1 MNEIQTI
8 PVHDIHL
15 SVQLGQKTL
24 GGATSNP
31 SPSSSYRHK
40 HKSLPN
46 DLN

>member
-1 MNEIQTI
+1 MNEIQII

-31 SPSSSYRHK
+31 SPTSLHK
-40 HKSLPN
+40 HKQKSLPH